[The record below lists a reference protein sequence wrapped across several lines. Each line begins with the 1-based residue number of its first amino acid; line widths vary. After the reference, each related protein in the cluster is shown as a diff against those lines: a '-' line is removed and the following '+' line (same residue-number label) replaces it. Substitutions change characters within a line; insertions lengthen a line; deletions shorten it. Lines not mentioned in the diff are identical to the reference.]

1 MLKTIPVEEA
11 VGTLLA
17 HDVTEIIP
25 GKHKGPA
32 FRRGHVIRSED
43 VEKLLDIGKAHIY
56 IIDLEKGE
64 LHEEDAARRLAQAAA
79 GSHISLTDPVEGRV
93 NLVAEISGL
102 LKVDEKL
109 LYRFILEAG

>member
-1 MLKTIPVEEA
+1 MLKIIPVEEA

-43 VEKLLDIGKAHIY
+43 VTKLLDIGKAHIY
-56 IIDLEKGE
+56 IIYLEKGE

-79 GSHISLTDPVEGRV
+79 GPHIRLTDPVEGRV

-102 LKVDEKL
+102 LKIDEKL
-109 LYRFILEAG
+109 LYRFN